1 MTAPYA
7 APIGDVQT
15 VAEFP
20 RTFREVVRAELF
32 RAGDSHGAQ
41 VRVFAWTPGGMR
53 PTTRGV
59 AVAVE
64 KLPALR
70 AAVTA
75 LEDAARAAG
84 LLGATTPGS
93 EVL

>member
-1 MTAPYA
+1 MPTTYGT
-7 APIGDVQT
+7 PIGDVTT

-32 RAGDSHGAQ
+32 RVGTQPGAQ
-41 VRVFAWTPGGMR
+41 LRIFAWTPGGMR
-53 PTTRGV
+53 PTRRGV
-59 AVAVE
+59 AVAID

-84 LLGATTPGS
+84 LLDALAPTSGAP
-93 EVL
+93 